1 MQFLNGKPSPQTDGS
16 KSKRHNAKLCPFIDR
31 QRIVA
36 ALANGDSIRAIARAL
51 HHSPNT
57 VTAVAQQEWKRVE
70 ARKDRIAAQ
79 AEQIA
84 TRAADLM
91 LERLHNKGAHDIP
104 VNTLVPVFGVAV
116 DKTLSLRG
124 DSLTTI
130 RHIHSIDLSDDDIVA
145 FCVSRSEKRAKA
157 AVVEVP
163 ALSAGTGLQANK
175 TRSKKPE
182 AP

>member
-1 MQFLNGKPSPQTDGS
+1 MNPNKT
-16 KSKRHNAKLCPFIDR
+16 KRHNAKLCPFIDR

-36 ALANGDSIRAIARAL
+36 ALANGDSVRAIARAL

-57 VTAVAQQEWKRVE
+57 VTAVAQQEWKRVG
-70 ARKDRIAAQ
+70 ARKERLAAQ

-124 DSLTTI
+124 DSLATI

-157 AVVEVP
+157 AVVEVQ
-163 ALSAGTGLQANK
+163 ALPDAEQAPSAN
-175 TRSKKPE
+175 TRNRNPRKH
-182 AP
+182 